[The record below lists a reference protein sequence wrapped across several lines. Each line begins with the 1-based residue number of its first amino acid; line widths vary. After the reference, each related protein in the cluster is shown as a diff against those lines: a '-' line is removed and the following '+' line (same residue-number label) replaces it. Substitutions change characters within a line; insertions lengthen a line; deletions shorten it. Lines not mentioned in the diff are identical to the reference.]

1 MKIWLSTMLVLVAF
15 MTGRATSGNIVH
27 PGMAP
32 YTPTKLEW
40 IELQSWIAVKEDTVD
55 VTTGSGMTIDTV
67 SRAPESIVLRI
78 RYMPNERRDVMNRSS
93 RTKTDNQCV
102 S

>member
-1 MKIWLSTMLVLVAF
+1 MLVLVAF

-55 VTTGSGMTIDTV
+55 ATTGSGMTIDTV
-67 SRAPESIVLRI
+67 ARAPESIVLTI
-78 RYMPNERRDVMNRSS
+78 TGQRRDAITGRGESFLV
-93 RTKTDNQCV
+93 
-102 S
+102 

>member
-15 MTGRATSGNIVH
+15 VTGRATSGNIAH

-40 IELQSWIAVKEDTVD
+40 IELQSWIAVKEDTLHRV
-55 VTTGSGMTIDTV
+55 VQRV
-67 SRAPESIVLRI
+67 E
-78 RYMPNERRDVMNRSS
+78 S
-93 RTKTDNQCV
+93 RTVQKFLFDGVQLLVIFPERAV
-102 S
+102 SVQFRRFRIGLYCGHG